1 MQVSLSLKS
10 FNALYERKGGDI
22 MKLYN
27 VVWEERMS
35 VNVQAK
41 SEEEAIEMVHNCE
54 YDEAGVSSEIS
65 TPPEAFEMD
74 EPKK

>member
-1 MQVSLSLKS
+1 
-10 FNALYERKGGDI
+10 
-22 MKLYN
+22 MKTFN

-41 SEEEAIEMVHNCE
+41 NEMEAIEKVMEGN

-65 TPPEAFEMD
+65 NQPEAYKMEV
-74 EPKK
+74 K